1 MQRKLGLE
9 YYIKRM
15 VSAKT
20 PMDFYTAWVHGVF
33 FSYKNVMREVSHAIT
48 FAL

>member
-15 VSAKT
+15 ISAKN
-20 PMDFYTAWVHGVF
+20 PLECYAAWVGGVF